1 MKYCPNPTC
10 PFFLEESQI
19 AQYLDSAVICPIC
32 RTELSDEVPEFAIS
46 LHDATD
52 DEWIFNDEGK
62 RLLVL
67 ATYLHPK
74 QANLLQNRLQMR
86 NLLSYLS
93 EQVIDLDTFSG
104 AVGKLRLWVMEEDF
118 EQAITLLELYGD
130 E

>member
-1 MKYCPNPTC
+1 MVCPTC
-10 PFFLEESQI
+10 QTALI
-19 AQYLDSAVICPIC
+19 
-32 RTELSDEVPEFAIS
+32 DEVPEFAIAFY
-46 LHDATD
+46 DATD
-52 DEWIFNDEGK
+52 DEWILNDEGK

-86 NLLSYLS
+86 NLLTYLGK
-93 EQVIDLDTFSG
+93 QGIDPDTFSG
-104 AVGKLRLWVMEEDF
+104 AIGNLRLWVMEEDF

>member
-10 PFFLEESQI
+10 SFFLEGSQI
-19 AQYLDSAVICPIC
+19 AQYLDSAVVCPTC
-32 RTELSDEVPEFAIS
+32 QTELTDELPEFALS
-46 LHDATD
+46 FHDEND
-52 DEWIFNDEGK
+52 DDWIINDEGK

-74 QANLLQNRLQMR
+74 QAKLLQNRLQMG

-93 EQVIDLDTFSG
+93 EQMIDLDTFSG
-104 AVGKLRLWVMEEDF
+104 AVGNLRLWVIEEDF
-118 EQAITLLELYGD
+118 EQAITILELYGD